1 MLIKYL
7 FFLTL
12 HFILLMCFFG
22 SITAS
27 EIKKEIIKFSSE
39 TAHFKKKEGVLNLS
53 GDVKITYGQYLIKSD
68 FLSAK
73 TSSVSSREIKIIEA
87 DKNIYF
93 SNNKD
98 IVAKGDKLFM
108 DVEKNF
114 ISIKGDVEFIQGKSI
129 IRAEKINVDLDT
141 QTVDFEGIKDSYI
154 KN

>member
-1 MLIKYL
+1 M
-7 FFLTL
+7 
-12 HFILLMCFFG
+12 
-22 SITAS
+22 
-27 EIKKEIIKFSSE
+27 FSSILE
-39 TAHFKKKEGVLNLS
+39 LKEYSIPPLTKCPNSVSTDIFLGPTNNFFS
-53 GDVKITYGQYLIKSD
+53 KSAINSSVFIIVPNE

-73 TSSVSSREIKIIEA
+73 TNNVSSREIKIIEA

-93 SNNKD
+93 SNSKD
-98 IVAKGDKLFM
+98 IVAKGDKLLM

>member
-1 MLIKYL
+1 MSIKKLL
-7 FFLTL
+7 FIVNI
-12 HFILLMCFFG
+12 FIFSIGFYG
-22 SITAS
+22 SGIAS
-27 EIKKEIIKFSSE
+27 EVRKEIIKFSSQ

-73 TSSVSSREIKIIEA
+73 TNNVSSREIKIIEA

-93 SNNKD
+93 SNSKD
-98 IVAKGDKLFM
+98 IVAKGDKLLM